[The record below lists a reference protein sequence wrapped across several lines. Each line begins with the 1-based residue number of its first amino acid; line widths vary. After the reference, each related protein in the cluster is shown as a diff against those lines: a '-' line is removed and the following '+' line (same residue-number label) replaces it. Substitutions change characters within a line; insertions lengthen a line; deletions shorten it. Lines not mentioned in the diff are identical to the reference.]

1 MVFKLY
7 IYKVITVKKKKK
19 NKKERLPVV
28 AKVLSNDKKQS
39 CIPRPN
45 MDHGLSERISESIRK
60 V

>member
-19 NKKERLPVV
+19 QTNQEGKTSCV

-39 CIPRPN
+39 CIHHVQTWI
-45 MDHGLSERISESIRK
+45 MDE
-60 V
+60 